1 MTTSGFKDYI
11 KDHIDFPKKG
21 IVFKDWLPILTKPEV
36 FNELIHQISG
46 WKEFSNAD
54 AIIAIDARGFI
65 FGSCIAFKLSKPL
78 VLVRKPGKLPG
89 DLITK
94 SYDLEYGK
102 NELSIQKDCLN
113 QFDSFL
119 IIDDLL
125 ATGGTVKAVA
135 EILKEA
141 NKTIIGLS
149 VLIELVDLKGRQ
161 KFDFPVQSL
170 IEY

>member
-1 MTTSGFKDYI
+1 MSILGFKDYI
-11 KDHIDFPKKG
+11 KDHNDFPKKG

-36 FNELIHQISG
+36 FEGLIDQISG
-46 WKEFSNAD
+46 WQEFSNAD

-78 VLVRKPGKLPG
+78 VLARKPGKLPG
-89 DLITK
+89 NLMTK

-102 NELSIQKDCLN
+102 NELSIQKDCLD
-113 QFDSFL
+113 QFDNYL

-125 ATGGTVKAVA
+125 ATGGTVKSVA

-141 NKTIIGLS
+141 NKKIIGLS
-149 VLIELVDLKGRQ
+149 VLIELVGLKGRH